1 MNEPMK
7 LSAATPRSSSRELTH
22 KSGPPEP
29 STSTRPR
36 PGRQPGPT
44 LHPTGSS
51 RITPLRSPSAWLD
64 QALMDEQFESVD
76 AAAHPARR
84 QGRSEWPPSH
94 RRQRANSWTL
104 MLPWPTSSGKVIGD
118 YAVDP
123 TGVHVAGLSAGGAM
137 AAVLAG
143 SYPEMFAAVGPDE
156 DTVTRAWDLES
167 ELRSILD
174 AQKPLVARVLF
185 WIDPRPLL
193 RTKRSHTKRSRI
205 KRSHTKPGGI
215 KPSCPGGG
223 SLRR

>member
-1 MNEPMK
+1 
-7 LSAATPRSSSRELTH
+7 
-22 KSGPPEP
+22 
-29 STSTRPR
+29 
-36 PGRQPGPT
+36 
-44 LHPTGSS
+44 
-51 RITPLRSPSAWLD
+51 
-64 QALMDEQFESVD
+64 
-76 AAAHPARR
+76 
-84 QGRSEWPPSH
+84 
-94 RRQRANSWTL
+94 
-104 MLPWPTSSGKVIGD
+104 VIGD

-123 TGVHVAGLSAGGAM
+123 TRVHVAGLSAGGAM

-193 RTKRSHTKRSRI
+193 RTKRSRI

-215 KPSCPGGG
+215 KPPCPGGG

>member
-1 MNEPMK
+1 MK
-7 LSAATPRSSSRELTH
+7 LSAATPRPSSRKLTH

-104 MLPWPTSSGKVIGD
+104 MLVDFRSLDVWSGR
-118 YAVDP
+118 
-123 TGVHVAGLSAGGAM
+123 
-137 AAVLAG
+137 
-143 SYPEMFAAVGPDE
+143 VGE
-156 DTVTRAWDLES
+156 
-167 ELRSILD
+167 
-174 AQKPLVARVLF
+174 RVE
-185 WIDPRPLL
+185 
-193 RTKRSHTKRSRI
+193 
-205 KRSHTKPGGI
+205 
-215 KPSCPGGG
+215 
-223 SLRR
+223 

>member
-1 MNEPMK
+1 M
-7 LSAATPRSSSRELTH
+7 
-22 KSGPPEP
+22 
-29 STSTRPR
+29 
-36 PGRQPGPT
+36 
-44 LHPTGSS
+44 
-51 RITPLRSPSAWLD
+51 
-64 QALMDEQFESVD
+64 
-76 AAAHPARR
+76 
-84 QGRSEWPPSH
+84 
-94 RRQRANSWTL
+94 
-104 MLPWPTSSGKVIGD
+104 IGD

-123 TGVHVAGLSAGGAM
+123 TRVHVAGLSAGGAM